1 MHFLYFEELT
11 MSNDLRVLLVE
22 DDSDIA
28 FLIKINI
35 IKAFPEVEVH
45 ITQTKEDAL
54 NILQKYKY
62 DFDIILLDYLLGD
75 ITGLDILEEIRKITD
90 IPVLIITGQ
99 GSEEVAV
106 KAMKMGAQDY
116 IVKRGRFFSKIP
128 EIIENIKTKKSRYD
142 KNKIFLAFYRFGTS
156 GTEPIYVN
164 RIPEE
169 YEEIKE
175 TVILSLG
182 VMLYTLFG
190 MGEIDKLES
199 SSIISGPVRIPKMK
213 DYYATSLLYIVEDK
227 NQMDKRL
234 EGKDYCIVALAY
246 PFEYQDIAQ
255 GIEKIRNILNKFFES
270 INDVSEIS
278 EKVKDVEEQ
287 IYNVIS
293 WF

>member
-1 MHFLYFEELT
+1 
-11 MSNDLRVLLVE
+11 MSNQLRVLLVE
-22 DDSDIA
+22 DDADIS

-35 IKAFPEVEVH
+35 IKAFPDAEVI
-45 ITQTKEDAL
+45 ITQSKNDTL
-54 NILQKYKY
+54 NVLQEYKY
-62 DFDIILLDYLLGD
+62 NFDIILLDYLLGD

-106 KAMKMGAQDY
+106 RAMKMGAQDY

-128 EIIENIKTKKSRYD
+128 EIIEKIKSKKARFD
-142 KNKIFLAFYRFGTS
+142 LEKIFLAFYRFGTS

-164 RIPEE
+164 RIPKE
-169 YEEIKE
+169 YESIKE

-199 SSIISGPVRIPKMK
+199 ASLISGPVRIPKMK
-213 DYYATSLLYIVEDK
+213 DYYATSLLYIVQDK
-227 NQMDKRL
+227 GQTDHRL

-246 PFEYQDIAQ
+246 PLEYQELTR
-255 GIEKIRNILNKFFES
+255 GIDKIKNVLNKFFDN
-270 INDVSEIS
+270 IKDVSEI
-278 EKVKDVEEQ
+278 KDNVKTVEEQ
-287 IYNVIS
+287 IYNIIN

>member
-1 MHFLYFEELT
+1 

-35 IKAFPEVEVH
+35 IKAFHDVEVH
-45 ITQTKEDAL
+45 ITQTKEEAL
-54 NILQKYKY
+54 NILQEYKY

-128 EIIENIKTKKSRYD
+128 EIIENIKKKKSRYD

-169 YEEIKE
+169 YEDIKE
-175 TVILSLG
+175 TV
-182 VMLYTLFG
+182 

-213 DYYATSLLYIVEDK
+213 DYYATSLLYIVKDK
-227 NQMDKRL
+227 NQLDKRL

-246 PFEYQDIAQ
+246 PFEYQDIAH
-255 GIEKIRNILNKFFES
+255 GIEKIRNILNKFFDS

-278 EKVKDVEEQ
+278 DKVKDVEEQ

>member
-1 MHFLYFEELT
+1 VHFLYFEELT

-128 EIIENIKTKKSRYD
+128 EIIENIKTKK
-142 KNKIFLAFYRFGTS
+142 RF
-156 GTEPIYVN
+156 
-164 RIPEE
+164 
-169 YEEIKE
+169 
-175 TVILSLG
+175 
-182 VMLYTLFG
+182 
-190 MGEIDKLES
+190 
-199 SSIISGPVRIPKMK
+199 
-213 DYYATSLLYIVEDK
+213 SLLFIGLEHQEL
-227 NQMDKRL
+227 NQYM
-234 EGKDYCIVALAY
+234 
-246 PFEYQDIAQ
+246 
-255 GIEKIRNILNKFFES
+255 
-270 INDVSEIS
+270 
-278 EKVKDVEEQ
+278 
-287 IYNVIS
+287 
-293 WF
+293 